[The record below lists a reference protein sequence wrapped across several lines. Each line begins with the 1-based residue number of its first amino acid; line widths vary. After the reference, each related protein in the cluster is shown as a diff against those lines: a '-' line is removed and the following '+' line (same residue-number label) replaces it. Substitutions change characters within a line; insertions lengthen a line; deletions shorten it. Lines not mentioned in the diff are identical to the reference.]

1 MTKHCLN
8 IKARNTDLD
17 KKLDRFFDKLKI
29 TVDMM
34 SKKDSDFYNVIKKCQ
49 IGSEMRI
56 LQFDT
61 IMNDTELKYI
71 LKTKNC
77 ELFMN

>member
-34 SKKDSDFYNVIKKCQ
+34 SRKDSDFYNVIKKC
-49 IGSEMRI
+49 
-56 LQFDT
+56 
-61 IMNDTELKYI
+61 
-71 LKTKNC
+71 
-77 ELFMN
+77 